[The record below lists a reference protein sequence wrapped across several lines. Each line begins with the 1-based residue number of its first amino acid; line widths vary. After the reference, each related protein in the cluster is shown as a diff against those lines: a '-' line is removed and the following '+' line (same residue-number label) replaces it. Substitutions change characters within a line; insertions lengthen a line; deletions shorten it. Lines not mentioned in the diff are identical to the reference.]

1 MSFIVNTVV
10 IFAVATA
17 AVLFTPSSA
26 APTAADL
33 HILPYF
39 PVSPAGQIQQDS
51 VPDPGNIG
59 DWFTS
64 IYDGL
69 TKIIAKNLQNR
80 DPEKVEEVRK
90 YIKKMRSTF
99 MTPVANFIQQY
110 YPNYYDYAASND
122 VLMKAI
128 FSFINLRQKMGE
140 QPTIAMSQKD
150 VESLAKLTKMLK
162 TVTF

>member
-1 MSFIVNTVV
+1 MSFIVNTAA

-17 AVLFTPSSA
+17 AVLLTPSSA

-33 HILPYF
+33 RILPYF
-39 PVSPAGQIQQDS
+39 PSNPAGQIQQDS
-51 VPDPGNIG
+51 VPDPGIG

-64 IYDGL
+64 IFDGL

-150 VESLAKLTKMLK
+150 VESLAKLMKMLK

>member
-1 MSFIVNTVV
+1 MSFIVNTAA

-17 AVLFTPSSA
+17 AVLLTPSSA

-33 HILPYF
+33 RILPYF
-39 PVSPAGQIQQDS
+39 PSNPAGQIQQDS
-51 VPDPGNIG
+51 VPDPGIG

-64 IYDGL
+64 IFDGL

-140 QPTIAMSQKD
+140 KPTIAMSQKD
-150 VESLAKLTKMLK
+150 VESLAKLMKMLK